1 LLLPLP
7 HIFLFNPLPT
17 TNNPQHTT
25 TTNTTKSHDKQPTM
39 PKIVLAGATGF
50 IGSEILE
57 QCLTARSITHI
68 YCLTRRPLA
77 EKYSTHPK
85 VTQVLHDN
93 FDDLPDVLFERFR
106 GWGVGGCIW
115 ALGAPVNTHAN
126 LEEAQKTGISYPVQA
141 AEKFA
146 RICAPNYME
155 TQTGS
160 YIYPFRFIFMS
171 FWGAEEN
178 QFRSLWVWGD
188 TRRIKGAAEKGL
200 FEAMDASEVVDGKK
214 CLDVI
219 SFRVGGVLAKGD
231 AVTSMIS
238 MGTVPSITV
247 DRLAAKAIHK
257 CVVGD
262 VDNRRVLENAE
273 VLGEDWAMGNSIQS
287 I

>member
-1 LLLPLP
+1 
-7 HIFLFNPLPT
+7 
-17 TNNPQHTT
+17 
-25 TTNTTKSHDKQPTM
+25 M

-57 QCLTARSITHI
+57 QCLTTRSITHI

-77 EKYSTHPK
+77 EHLSTHPK

-93 FDDLPDVLFERFR
+93 FDDLPDHLFERFR

-115 ALGAPVNTHAN
+115 ALGYPVNAHAS

-146 RICAPNYME
+146 RICAPEYME
-155 TQTGS
+155 TQKGN

-200 FEAMDASEVVDGKK
+200 FEAMDASDVVDGKK

-219 SFRVGGVLAKGD
+219 SFRVGGVLKKGD
-231 AVTSMIS
+231 AVTSMIT

-262 VDNRRVLENAE
+262 VENRRVLENAE
-273 VLGEDWAMGNSIQS
+273 VLGEDWAMGNSIAS
-287 I
+287 G

>member
-1 LLLPLP
+1 
-7 HIFLFNPLPT
+7 
-17 TNNPQHTT
+17 
-25 TTNTTKSHDKQPTM
+25 M
-39 PKIVLAGATGF
+39 VKIVLTGATGF

-57 QCLTARSITHI
+57 QCLTNRSIQHI
-68 YCLTRRPLA
+68 YCLTCRALD

-85 VTQVLHDN
+85 VTQVQHDN
-93 FDDLPDVLFERFR
+93 FDDLPDHLFERFR

-115 ALGAPVNTHAN
+115 ALGSPVNAHAS

-141 AEKFA
+141 AEKFT
-146 RICAPNYME
+146 RICAPEYME

-178 QFRSLWVWGD
+178 QFRSLWLWGD

-200 FEAMDASEVVDGKK
+200 FETMDGSEVIDGKK

-219 SFRVGGVLAKGD
+219 SLRVGGVLQKGD
-231 AVTSMIS
+231 AMTSMFA

-247 DRLAAKAIHK
+247 DRLAKTAIHK
-257 CVVGD
+257 CWLGD
-262 VDNRRVLENAE
+262 PDHRRVLENAD
-273 VLGEDWAMGNSIQS
+273 VLGEDWAMVNTIHAT
-287 I
+287 

>member
-1 LLLPLP
+1 
-7 HIFLFNPLPT
+7 
-17 TNNPQHTT
+17 
-25 TTNTTKSHDKQPTM
+25 M

-50 IGSEILE
+50 IGSEILD
-57 QCLTARSITHI
+57 QTLTTRSITHI

-77 EKYSTHPK
+77 EKYRTHPK
-85 VTQVLHDN
+85 VTEVLHEN

-106 GWGVGGCIW
+106 NWGVGGCIW
-115 ALGAPVNTHAN
+115 AVGAAVNAHAS

-146 RICAPNYME
+146 RICAQEYME
-155 TQTGS
+155 TQKGN
-160 YIYPFRFIFMS
+160 YIYPFRFVFMS

-200 FEAMDASEVVDGKK
+200 FEAMEASETVDGKK

-219 SFRVGGVLAKGD
+219 SFRAGTVLLRGD
-231 AVTSMIS
+231 AVTRMIA

-262 VDNRRVLENAE
+262 VDGRKVLTNSEI
-273 VLGEDWAMGNSIQS
+273 LGEDWAMGNSIQAV
-287 I
+287 